1 MIVNDASELTNKL
14 ATCTY
19 TCTGKS
25 FQSDPLVLIH
35 GWGSDSKTWSLILP
49 ELRKHLNIITIDLP
63 GFGCSEFYKKDI
75 SSIKQSILV
84 NYFID
89 AILKVIP
96 ANCSL
101 MGWSLGGAIAT
112 AMIGQYPS
120 RFSNLITIA
129 TNPCF
134 VKKDDWD
141 FGQARLS
148 GHSDRLRHLAVLLC
162 NGHDNQ

>member
-14 ATCTY
+14 ATRTY

-75 SSIKQSILV
+75 SLIKQSILV
-84 NYFID
+84 NYFIVCE
-89 AILKVIP
+89 IFKKLE
-96 ANCSL
+96 
-101 MGWSLGGAIAT
+101 
-112 AMIGQYPS
+112 Y
-120 RFSNLITIA
+120 FS
-129 TNPCF
+129 F
-134 VKKDDWD
+134 
-141 FGQARLS
+141 
-148 GHSDRLRHLAVLLC
+148 LRTF
-162 NGHDNQ
+162 